1 LDVPKPSW
9 EKIFMIVFEFN
20 EHFFFLKH
28 HHLKL
33 QEVFTELGIKV
44 EKGLENFQ
52 TFLILEISDKP
63 EMLEII

>member
-1 LDVPKPSW
+1 
-9 EKIFMIVFEFN
+9 MIVFEFN